1 MGDNKW
7 LLVVGVI
14 CVLVGLAN
22 MASNMSNTEDLEPKR
37 MIETNCPECDAK
49 IFMVLE
55 GK

>member
-1 MGDNKW
+1 MGYNKW

-22 MASNMSNTEDLEPKR
+22 MTSNMSNTEDLEPKR

>member
-1 MGDNKW
+1 MSGNKW

-14 CVLVGLAN
+14 CVLVGLA
-22 MASNMSNTEDLEPKR
+22 NMSNTEDLEPKR

-49 IFMVLE
+49 IFMLLE